1 MERWSGIPADGLLT
15 MPITLAVPLDL
26 PDVRV
31 LSNRMLEEGTVLIEV
46 ESTLRTTQCHR
57 CGRDID
63 RFHGFDRPIRLRHLP
78 VFGRQVVIEIRP
90 KRYRCPHCEG
100 GPTTTQRCAWY
111 DPNRPHTTAFEQDVL
126 KRLIHGTVADVSRQ
140 LHLGVKAVEGLMD
153 QHLAPAVDWTA
164 CSTLETLGIDEV
176 ALLKG
181 HGHYVAVVWMRDAE
195 GHNHVLAVLPD
206 RLRATVQAFL
216 QTIPDALKATVRR
229 VCMDM
234 WEGYARAVAAALPD
248 AQIVVD
254 RFHVAVRYREAV
266 DALRQ
271 AECRRLNAERTPER
285 AVPTAELRPLLRRE
299 WRSLNPDQ
307 QGRLVELF
315 ELTPTLASAYVLRTL
330 LTAIF
335 EHSPD
340 RATAQT
346 RFQRWI
352 EQVEASG
359 LSCFDKFINTW
370 HHWRDGILNYFEG
383 RHASGS
389 VEGLNNKLKLL
400 KRRCFGL
407 DDPTELFRRLWL
419 DIEGPR
425 LWV

>member
-1 MERWSGIPADGLLT
+1 MERWSGIPADGRLT

-31 LSNRMLEEGTVLIEV
+31 LANRMLEEGTVLIEV
-46 ESTLRTTQCHR
+46 ESTVRTAQCHR

-78 VFGRQVVIEIRP
+78 VCGRQVVIEIRP

-111 DPNRPHTTAFEQDVL
+111 DPNRPHATAFEQDVL

-140 LHLGVKAVEGLMD
+140 FGLGVKAVEGILD
-153 QHLAPAVDWTA
+153 ARLAPAVDWTA
-164 CSTLETLGIDEV
+164 FSTLETLGIDEV

-181 HGHYVAVVWMRDAE
+181 HGHDVAVVWMRDAE
-195 GHNHVLAVLPD
+195 GHNPVLAVLPD

-216 QTIPDALKATVRR
+216 ETIPDVLKATVRR

-234 WEGYARAVAAALPD
+234 WEGYAGAVAAALPE
-248 AQIVVD
+248 AQVVVD
-254 RFHVAVRYREAV
+254 RFHIAVHYREAV
-266 DALRQ
+266 DTLRQ
-271 AECRRLNAERTPER
+271 AECHRLNADRPPER
-285 AVPTAELRPLLRRE
+285 AIPTAALRPLLRRE

-307 QGRLVELF
+307 PGKVIERF
-315 ELTPTLASAYVLRTL
+315 EQTPTLASADVLRTL

-335 EHSPD
+335 DQTPD
-340 RATAQT
+340 QATAQSRLQLWVT
-346 RFQRWI
+346 
-352 EQVEASG
+352 QVKASN
-359 LSCFDKFINTW
+359 LHCFDKFFDTLD
-370 HHWRDGILNYFEG
+370 HWQDGILNDFEG
-383 RHASGS
+383 GHNSGF
-389 VEGLNNKLKLL
+389 VEGLNNTLKLL
-400 KRRCFGL
+400 KHCCFGL

-425 LWV
+425 LWA